1 MCTPIGL
8 DCYNSVGIDDSNCM
22 TPCTGLYADV
32 EKEYGFSKLP
42 KIPNFGSTFARY
54 ESYKRG
60 FHKDVN
66 YRNVPSYKKRK
77 SLLRWI
83 RIYFS
88 TPTYDRIIKDEK
100 ANFVTK
106 LSAVGGTMGLF
117 AGFSII
123 SGIEM
128 VYFAGKILISF
139 FVRTIRTINN
149 HNTLMRI

>member
-1 MCTPIGL
+1 
-8 DCYNSVGIDDSNCM
+8 M

-32 EKEYGFSKLP
+32 EKDYRFSNHP
-42 KIPNFGSTFARY
+42 KIPKSGSVYASY

-60 FHKDVN
+60 FHKDVS
-66 YRNVPSYKKRK
+66 YRTVPSYEKRK
-77 SLLRWI
+77 SVLHWI

-106 LSAVGGTMGLF
+106 LSVMGGTMGLF

-128 VYFAGKILISF
+128 VYFFGKFSLSF
-139 FVRTIRTINN
+139 LVRTIRTIKQK
-149 HNTLMRI
+149 TLM